1 MYDEDRRVLWTAY
14 VFPGQVKLKKL
25 LSLKY
30 QSDII

>member
-1 MYDEDRRVLWTAY
+1 MYEEDRRVLWTAY
-14 VFPGQVKLKKL
+14 VFTGQVKLIKW